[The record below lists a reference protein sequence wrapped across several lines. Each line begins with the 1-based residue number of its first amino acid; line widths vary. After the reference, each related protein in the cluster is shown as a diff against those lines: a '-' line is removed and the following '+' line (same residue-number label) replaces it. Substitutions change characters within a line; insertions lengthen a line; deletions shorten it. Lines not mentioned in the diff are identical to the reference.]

1 VPPKPIIRGNGQE
14 LPASTGIKTTLISL
28 PPPEEVGIRVEIPKE
43 PLSAVSTRPDQV
55 TETPIDWESL
65 LSTLER
71 RGAVGHQLE
80 RVGEGYR
87 FVIKLRTE
95 QIIGQGRTRN
105 QAVQNAL
112 AKWK

>member
-1 VPPKPIIRGNGQE
+1 
-14 LPASTGIKTTLISL
+14 LPS
-28 PPPEEVGIRVEIPKE
+28 PEEVGIRVEIPKE
-43 PLSAVSTRPDQV
+43 PLPAVSPRPDQV

-87 FVIKLRTE
+87 FVIRLSTG

-105 QAVQNAL
+105 EAVQNAL
-112 AKWK
+112 AKWKF